1 MRLMEMPVSERPR
14 ERMLTLGTAAV
25 QDAELLAVVLG
36 TGRGSGEDALGLAQ
50 RLLRENGG
58 LAHLARADLPAL
70 VGLDGVGP
78 VKATRIAAAFE
89 LGRRGGGQRAAT
101 GATAET
107 PPPPTSTPTEAPQP
121 LWRQVAEAM
130 RGQVAIGERALLAFR
145 LERPE
150 SPVTLA
156 LGSALGSDTR
166 AGAVLARLLAVPGE
180 GAWWLVGVRP
190 GGAPQKREIEAAER
204 ILAAARLVDLPFAG
218 VVIAGGTRAW
228 PVAGVDD
235 EGGAGR
241 PS

>member
-1 MRLMEMPVSERPR
+1 MEDTMRLMEMPAAERPR
-14 ERMLTLGTAAV
+14 ERMLNLGTAAV

-36 TGRGSGEDALGLAQ
+36 TGRGSGEDALGLAH

-58 LAHLARADLPAL
+58 LAQLARADLGVL

-89 LGRRGGGQRAAT
+89 LGRRGDGPKPP
-101 GATAET
+101 AET
-107 PPPPTSTPTEAPQP
+107 SPPTPCEAPQP

-145 LERPE
+145 VERPE

-166 AGAVLARLLAVPGE
+166 AGAVLARLLSVPGE

-190 GGAPQKREIEAAER
+190 GGPPQKREIEAAER

-228 PVAGVDD
+228 PVAGVA
-235 EGGAGR
+235 ESGGMGR

>member
-1 MRLMEMPVSERPR
+1 MRLMEMPAAERPR
-14 ERMLTLGTAAV
+14 ERMLTLGSAAV

-58 LAHLARADLPAL
+58 LRQLARADLPAL
-70 VGLDGVGP
+70 VGLEGVGP

-89 LGRRGGGQRAAT
+89 LGRRGEGPRAA
-101 GATAET
+101 AET
-107 PPPPTSTPTEAPQP
+107 PASPPTQAPTEAPQP

-145 LERPE
+145 VERPE

-228 PVAGVDD
+228 PVAGVVD
-235 EGGAGR
+235 EGASGR
-241 PS
+241 AS

>member
-1 MRLMEMPVSERPR
+1 MRLMEMPASERPR
-14 ERMLTLGTAAV
+14 ERMLTLGTSAV

-89 LGRRGGGQRAAT
+89 LGRRGEGLKPPGDA
-101 GATAET
+101 
-107 PPPPTSTPTEAPQP
+107 PPPPSPAAPPAEAPQP

-145 LERPE
+145 IERPE

-235 EGGAGR
+235 AGATGR